1 MYITYYIQIHSYF
14 CQLQCILTPT
24 QEEKRGLYVQFI
36 TNTVTNNISS
46 KLVGLSKVYIAQL
59 HGAGTQAG
67 STVPHIDLQCK
78 LLLPPVTTSTKAN
91 AELNISDISDVDD
104 DDDNVT
110 DITVYQDNVI
120 LILFKIYSYESSA
133 YKQFLKVICLC
144 MYTT

>member
-1 MYITYYIQIHSYF
+1 MFS
-14 CQLQCILTPT
+14 LL
-24 QEEKRGLYVQFI
+24 L
-36 TNTVTNNISS
+36 NTVTNNISS

-104 DDDNVT
+104 DDHDVT
-110 DITVYQDNVI
+110 DITQSSVYQ
-120 LILFKIYSYESSA
+120 ETTSA
-133 YKQFLKVICLC
+133 SELKSDVPIEKQ
-144 MYTT
+144 